1 MQQSAFLCYLL
12 NSQCVQGNPAYNIR
26 VSKCLWYVGKSSI
39 LTQYYISIHFPS
51 NAWNRVRFSIYE
63 QTQHSYCY
71 WQQPIDLNFA
81 NYHLTKQ
88 LFYISVLKKNLIAN
102 SKLKIWI
109 NIMFPTAY
117 TLSVQHFLES
127 FNRDLFRV
135 ENGTCGF
142 EPTII
147 LLYS

>member
-1 MQQSAFLCYLL
+1 
-12 NSQCVQGNPAYNIR
+12 
-26 VSKCLWYVGKSSI
+26 
-39 LTQYYISIHFPS
+39 
-51 NAWNRVRFSIYE
+51 
-63 QTQHSYCY
+63 
-71 WQQPIDLNFA
+71 
-81 NYHLTKQ
+81 
-88 LFYISVLKKNLIAN
+88 
-102 SKLKIWI
+102 
-109 NIMFPTAY
+109 MFPTAY